1 MRTGRLGY
9 SAGALYP
16 TNCQIFYVDSFVTK
30 GTESSTSMDS
40 ATLKDSSARLTAD
53 SILARSYRFSNY
65 VRLGLGLVF
74 AGAVLATGMGRFH
87 LILIQ
92 SEAAGTLVYLFLGIL
107 GLYLMRGGRIP
118 RKFARLAIFL
128 DMSTLGAIFGVVCS
142 SSADDAYQML
152 GNMPVFAI
160 FFISIGYSALLGSPR
175 YTFSITLYAGLLY
188 AMGLFLAAHS
198 GVVFAGK
205 PDPLNNILSL
215 PNSILQS
222 LFIILAGSIVAG
234 VLQMHRG
241 LSRIAEDHASE
252 KVALIDSLK
261 ERRKKLANHALE
273 LEKTT
278 ADFKQFVDDTTGR
291 IEAQAAA
298 LEQANAVSE
307 ELTASATSTSE
318 TVQSQS
324 EGIERMATESQ
335 ELRRIIERVAGSNDS
350 LNRSARES
358 MESMQSTGRAIEE
371 TMGSLVDLEQAFA
384 SVRQITTI
392 MTEIADKTNL
402 LSLNASIEAA
412 RAGDAGRGFA
422 VVATEVSKLADY
434 TAENVRKIGE
444 IVEQS
449 LHTISSARSHADN
462 AVSQAG
468 NQRARTKETEEQVR
482 ATSDLLR
489 SQNEILEN
497 LIAELETQRDR
508 AGSVINTAREQ
519 IEGQKEL
526 SRTMASLDTEVS
538 RINDASTR
546 LKQGIESIARQ
557 SHELRELSQG

>member
-1 MRTGRLGY
+1 MVAATSKDTNTRF
-9 SAGALYP
+9 SA
-16 TNCQIFYVDSFVTK
+16 
-30 GTESSTSMDS
+30 E
-40 ATLKDSSARLTAD
+40 

-74 AGAVLATGMGRFH
+74 AGAVLATGIGRFH

-92 SEAAGTLVYLFLGIL
+92 AEAVGTLVYLFLGLL
-107 GLYLMRGGRIP
+107 GLYFMRGGRIP
-118 RKFARLAIFL
+118 RRFARIAILL
-128 DMSTLGAIFGVVCS
+128 DFTTLGAIFGVVCS
-142 SSADDAYQML
+142 SSSEDAFQMI
-152 GNMPVFAI
+152 GNMPVYAI

-175 YTFSITLYAGLLY
+175 YTLFITLYAGLLY
-188 AMGLFLAAHS
+188 AMGLLLAGQS
-198 GVVFAGK
+198 GVIFGGK
-205 PDPLNNILSL
+205 PDPINSILSL
-215 PNSILQS
+215 PNAVLQT
-222 LFIILAGSIVAG
+222 LFILLTGSIVAA

-241 LSRIAEDHASE
+241 LSRIAEDHGEE
-252 KVALIDSLK
+252 KAQLIESLK
-261 ERRKKLANHALE
+261 QRRQKLANHALE

-278 ADFKQFVDDTTGR
+278 ADFKQFVEDTTGR
-291 IEAQAAA
+291 IETQAAA

-324 EGIERMATESQ
+324 EGIERMATESEQ
-335 ELRRIIERVAGSNDS
+335 LRGIIERVVRSNDS

-358 MESMQSTGRAIEE
+358 MESMQSTGQAIEE
-371 TMGSLVDLEQAFA
+371 TMGSLRNLEQAFA
-384 SVRQITTI
+384 SVQQITGI

-434 TAENVRKIGE
+434 TAENVRRIGE

-449 LHTISSARSHADN
+449 LQTIASARSHADN
-462 AVSQAG
+462 AVSQAEH
-468 NQRARTKETEEQVR
+468 QRTRTRETEEQVR
-482 ATSDLLR
+482 TTSKLLK

-497 LIAELETQRDR
+497 LIAELEVQRDR
-508 AGSVINTAREQ
+508 AGAVLTTAREQ

-526 SRTMASLDTEVS
+526 ARTMASLDTEVS
-538 RINDASTR
+538 RINDASSR
-546 LKQGIESIARQ
+546 LKQGIDSIAHQ
-557 SHELRELSQG
+557 SYELRELSQG